1 MCVACR
7 HTLQWLTFSRILI
20 FQKWSFETWVFLSF
34 YIIGI
39 YIYIFWFCLLD
50 AWKINS
56 FFCSLCSP
64 FAPSNSFVEWQGIPV
79 RETEIIKNYL
89 KCYILCVGWCRS
101 GWRERK
107 SEMRATKKDLTFLD
121 CGLCKI
127 HIYKYICVH
136 LFMAAVIFMSICSVD

>member
-34 YIIGI
+34 YIIYI
-39 YIYIFWFCLLD
+39 AIYIFGFVCWMLGKL
-50 AWKINS
+50 IH
-56 FFCSLCSP
+56 FFSLCSP

-89 KCYILCVGWCRS
+89 KCYILCVGWL
-101 GWRERK
+101 WE
-107 SEMRATKKDLTFLD
+107 
-121 CGLCKI
+121 
-127 HIYKYICVH
+127 
-136 LFMAAVIFMSICSVD
+136 